1 MKKLLCSV
9 AVLIALCAVL
19 NSCKKDE
26 TAVAPPVPGN
36 EFLTTVGLKVTN
48 SSNASD
54 VQYAYWT
61 DTTLISHPADSINTP
76 VLNLKA
82 NTTYNV
88 EVLFQDRT
96 TTPIGDVTAEIKQ
109 RENYHLICFTP
120 SPSLNLTVVRTDK
133 DTNTPALE
141 VGLTDTFTTGAA
153 GTGELNVQLRHQP
166 NAKNGSCEPGSTD
179 ADVTYTVNVAN

>member
-1 MKKLLCSV
+1 MKKILITASLMV
-9 AVLIALCAVL
+9 AFATLM

-48 SSNASD
+48 ANDATD

-61 DTTLISHPADSINTP
+61 DTTLISNPPDSINTP

-82 NTTYNV
+82 DNKYNV

-96 TTPIGDVTAEIKQ
+96 TTPIGDVTAEIKE
-109 RENYHLICFTP
+109 RENYHLICFTS

-141 VGLTDTFTTGAA
+141 VGLTDLFTTGAA

-166 NAKNGSCEPGSTD
+166 NVKDGTCEPGSTD
-179 ADVTYTVNVAN
+179 ADVNFTINIQ